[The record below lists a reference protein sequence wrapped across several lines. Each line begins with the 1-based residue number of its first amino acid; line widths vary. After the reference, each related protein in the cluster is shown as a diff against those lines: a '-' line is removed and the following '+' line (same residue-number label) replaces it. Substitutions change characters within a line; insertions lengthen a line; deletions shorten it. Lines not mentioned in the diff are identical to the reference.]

1 MKKTVFCIMLIV
13 FMLISSTLSA
23 CDKITIDCDELN
35 VGQVKIMSTNLRCS
49 TSSDEGDWAWDSRK
63 ELVAEN
69 IRQAKP
75 TIIGMQEVTPLQYEY
90 CKKLLKNYQSEIT
103 YRDNSE
109 QSEGCP
115 IFYYKDLYTLVNKG
129 TFWLSETP
137 AIMSKDW
144 ESAYYRIC
152 SYVVL
157 RDNRTNKEFAV
168 FNTHLD
174 NISET
179 ARINGLNV
187 ILNKINSIGDFPT
200 VLMGDFNATE
210 DSQTYLTATEALL
223 DIKYQVENDYVN
235 CATYHNWGQ
244 ELNRSA
250 IDYFMITKTG
260 VSVDSYEVIT
270 TTYNGKYVSDHFPI
284 VTMLTIID

>member
-1 MKKTVFCIMLIV
+1 M
-13 FMLISSTLSA
+13 ISSTLSA
-23 CDKITIDCDELN
+23 CDKIIIADELN
-35 VGQVKIMSTNLRCS
+35 AGQVKIMSTNIRCI
-49 TSSDEGDWAWDSRK
+49 TSSDKGDWAWNSRK

-187 ILNKINSIGDFPT
+187 ILNKINSIGDYPT

>member
-1 MKKTVFCIMLIV
+1 
-13 FMLISSTLSA
+13 MLISSTLSA
-23 CDKITIDCDELN
+23 CDKIIIADELN
-35 VGQVKIMSTNLRCS
+35 AGQVKIMSTNIRCI
-49 TSSDEGDWAWDSRK
+49 TSSDKGNWAWNSRK

-75 TIIGMQEVTPLQYEY
+75 TIIGMQEVTPQQYEY
-90 CKKLLKNYQSEIT
+90 CKKLLKNYRSEIT

-109 QSEGCP
+109 KSEGCP

-137 AIMSKDW
+137 DIMSKDW

-152 SYVVL
+152 SYVIL
-157 RDNRTNKEFAV
+157 RDNRTSKEFAV

-187 ILNKINSIGDFPT
+187 ILNKINSIGDYPT

-210 DSQTYLTATEALL
+210 DSQTYLTATEDLL
-223 DIKYQVENDYVN
+223 DVKYQVENDYVN

-260 VSVDSYEVIT
+260 FSVDSYEVVT
-270 TTYNGKYVSDHFPI
+270 TTYNGKYSSDHFPI
-284 VTMLTIID
+284 VTMLTLSD